1 MIKNDDLRTSP
12 KQRIIIIVIAIFML
26 FSTFALYT
34 GIILNYGGGTKS
46 NLTSEEQARYDE
58 LMAEYNNKVTA
69 QTKELSDKYFDQFK
83 TYKGKVKSFNAASVD
98 NLKKEDLKVGK
109 GKKVSDKN
117 FSDYSA
123 YYIGWLSD
131 EKVFDSSF
139 DSFENPT
146 SLKAPLSGQTS
157 LIEGWSRGIVGMRIG
172 GVRLITI
179 PSALAYGEQGQG
191 DLIPANAPL
200 KFIIMLIDPV
210 EQIEASDE
218 LMQLYYKAEGI
229 TVDSSDSTETTE
241 TTEEDTST
249 KEESGKKE

>member
-26 FSTFALYT
+26 FSTFALYV
-34 GIILNYGGGTKS
+34 GIILNYGGTKS
-46 NLTSEEQARYDE
+46 NLTSEELARYNE
-58 LMAEYNNKVTA
+58 LMAEYEGKVSA
-69 QTKELSDKYFDQFK
+69 QAKELSDKYFDQFK
-83 TYKGKVKSFNAASVD
+83 TYKSKVKSFNAASVD
-98 NLKKEDLKVGK
+98 NLKTEDLKVGK
-109 GKKVSDKN
+109 GKKVADKD
-117 FSDYSA
+117 FSEYSA

-146 SLKAPLSGQTS
+146 ALKAPLSGQND
-157 LIEGWSRGIVGMRIG
+157 LVEGWERGIVGMHIG
-172 GVRLITI
+172 GVRLVTI

-210 EQIEASDE
+210 EEIEPGDE
-218 LMQLYYKAEGI
+218 LIQLQYKKQGIDVNAASPDEGAEVVEGG
-229 TVDSSDSTETTE
+229 EA
-241 TTEEDTST
+241 TTEE
-249 KEESGKKE
+249 ESSKKE